1 MSLKSEL
8 YAEATRLN
16 VKGRSKMNVDELL
29 AAVQDTPG
37 NRVVV
42 NRHGDVSVKSEDAP
56 EITRDTPLMDRV
68 GPTAIVT
75 NEGGHTTIDD
85 THDTGRV
92 FMFPNPEDMPSVESA
107 HRMRP
112 SFTDVYGG
120 NRKLTKPLSERKII
134 RMVRASQSRRY
145 GQGGR
150 GMGAKHYPDD
160 FRLGRG
166 ARRVFSSDATKPLAY
181 GDRVR
186 HYAKQ
191 NGQPTAKCDGFPGPL
206 LTPAQ
211 WRRIDKKDNV
221 LKFVK
226 FSFATKER
234 RYV

>member
-1 MSLKSEL
+1 MP
-8 YAEATRLN
+8 T
-16 VKGRSKMNVDELL
+16 VDEMKAQADKIGLKYPSKIRKADL
-29 AAVQDTPG
+29 AALL
-37 NRVVV
+37 
-42 NRHGDVSVKSEDAP
+42 DAAMSKTTA
-56 EITRDTPLMDRV
+56 EVITRDTPLMDRV

-107 HRMRP
+107 HRPIDLAVM
-112 SFTDVYGG
+112 G
-120 NRKLTKPLSERKII
+120 NPRERHAARMAKTKTSAVDKTTPNRLV

-206 LTPAQ
+206 LTAAQ